1 MAVDD
6 ANAILFE
13 LSAEFTVMG
22 KTMGKQVGTTVAT
35 EAELKDKVASLQAK
49 CADCCDEYALRTGG
63 GFKEYERRREELN
76 EAQRNLDALLRTNS
90 KEKQ

>member
-6 ANAILFE
+6 AIAILFE
-13 LSAEFTVMG
+13 LSAEFTAMG
-22 KTMGKQVGTTVAT
+22 KTMGKHVAT
-35 EAELKDKVASLQAK
+35 EAELKDKVAFLQGK
-49 CADCCDEYALRTGG
+49 CADCCDEYALRTGD